1 MLFARDIKK
10 TPSPNVIE
18 VGADLLYELN
28 EAAMTG
34 TPAGLDERIGNA
46 LSHFEAPLLRYARRL
61 LSDAEQA
68 RDVVQ
73 DTFLRLCSEDPARV
87 DGHLAQWLFT
97 VCRNRALDLQRRE
110 GRLRPLDETALSE
123 QPSPE
128 PTPSRRLEGRETLDE
143 VLAVLETLPASQREV
158 LHLKFQDHLSY
169 QEIAAVTG
177 LSVNHVGVL
186 VHNGL
191 KAIRTRLGREA
202 GPDKLRRV
210 R

>member
-1 MLFARDIKK
+1 
-10 TPSPNVIE
+10 
-18 VGADLLYELN
+18 
-28 EAAMTG
+28 MTG
-34 TPAGLDERIGNA
+34 AAGRTDDRIGDA
-46 LSHFEAPLLRYARRL
+46 LSRFEAPLLRYARRL
-61 LSDAEQA
+61 LSDGERA

-73 DTFLRLCSEDPARV
+73 DTFLQLCRQDPARV

-97 VCRNRALDLQRRE
+97 VCRNRALDVQRRE
-110 GRLRPLDETALSE
+110 GRLRPLDEDALSE

-128 PTPSRRLEGRETLDE
+128 PTPSRRLEGREALDE
-143 VLAVLETLPASQREV
+143 VRAVLATLPASQQEV

-177 LSVNHVGVL
+177 LTVSHVGVL

-191 KAIRTRLGREA
+191 KELRARMGRGASPE
-202 GPDKLRRV
+202 GLRRV

>member
-1 MLFARDIKK
+1 
-10 TPSPNVIE
+10 V
-18 VGADLLYELN
+18 
-28 EAAMTG
+28 TG
-34 TPAGLDERIGNA
+34 TPAGADERIGDA
-46 LSHFEAPLLRYARRL
+46 LRRFEAPLLRYARRL
-61 LSDAEQA
+61 VGDQERA

-73 DTFLRLCSEDPARV
+73 DTFLKLCREDPARV

-97 VCRNRALDLQRRE
+97 VCRNRALDVQRRE

-143 VLAVLETLPASQREV
+143 VLAVLARLPAPQREV
-158 LHLKFQDHLSY
+158 LHLKFQEHLSY

-177 LSVNHVGVL
+177 LSVSHVGVL

-191 KAIRTRLGREA
+191 KAIRTRVGRNA
-202 GPDKLRRV
+202 GPERLRRV